1 MTGTPDLVIRGG
13 TIADGLGGEL
23 FEADVAITNGRI
35 SEIGKVSAKGKEEI
49 DARGKLVTPGFVDV
63 HTHYDGQVTWSQD
76 ITPSSQN
83 GVTTAIMGNCGVG
96 FAPCRPSDH
105 HRLIQLMEGV
115 EDIPEP
121 VLSAGIPWSWESFPD
136 YMEWLSKRHF
146 DIDIGAQL
154 PHAALRVYV
163 MGERGARRD
172 PSTAEDNR
180 AMAALAGDAV
190 RAGALG
196 FSTSRTLNHRT
207 STGDF
212 TPTLKAGED
221 ELTAIAGAMH
231 KVGRS
236 VLQFVLDLS
245 TLDEDLPMMLRVAA
259 NTQIPVSF
267 SITQN
272 DKAPQ
277 RWRQT
282 LDMIRDASARGLSIT
297 AQIAARPV
305 GLMLGLELSRNPF
318 QTHPSYQ
325 AIAHLPLK
333 PSGWRG
339 CISPRCAPRSS
350 ARHATATDDPLFFRP
365 NYDKMYLL
373 GNPPDYEQPPENTLG
388 AQARRHGQQ
397 PEALAYDAMLTDDG
411 RGMLY
416 VPFLNYSDGNLD
428 ATREMLRDPNSVPGL
443 SDGGAHCGIICDASF
458 PTYLLTHWTR
468 DRSRGE
474 KLSIPFVVA
483 AQSRK
488 TALSVGLHDRGVIA
502 PGYKA
507 DINVIDYDKLH
518 LHPPKVHYDLPVGGR
533 RLLQRGRRLR
543 RHHRL
548 RRGDAAR
555 RHRHGIASGQI
566 GARRA
571 GQQVPVRRG
580 GGLKPGDSTKPVSF
594 PRRQE
599 RHERL
604 RYASGK
610 FGLRNRLPHQP
621 CPFRVGPQQQQA
633 GHS

>member
-1 MTGTPDLVIRGG
+1 MSSQPDLVIRGG
-13 TIADGLGGEL
+13 NIADGLGGEL
-23 FEADVAITNGRI
+23 FEADIAVTGGRI
-35 SEIGKVSAKGKEEI
+35 TEVGKVLGHGKEEI

-96 FAPCRPSDH
+96 FAPCKPADH
-105 HRLIQLMEGV
+105 RRLIELMEGV

-121 VLSAGIPWSWESFPD
+121 VLSAGIPWAWESFPD
-136 YMEWLSKRHF
+136 YMGWLSKRSF
-146 DIDIGAQL
+146 DMDIGAQL

-172 PSTAEDNR
+172 PSTPEDNK

-207 STGDF
+207 STGDY

-221 ELTAIAGAMH
+221 ELTAIAGAMNQ
-231 KVGRS
+231 VGRS
-236 VLQFVLDLS
+236 VFQFVLDLS
-245 TLDEDLPMMLRVAA
+245 TIHEDLPMMLRVAE
-259 NTQIPVSF
+259 NTKIPVSF

-272 DKAPQ
+272 DKAPR

-282 LDMIRDASARGLSIT
+282 LDTIAEASARGLSIT

-305 GLMLGLELSRNPF
+305 GLLLGLELSRNPF
-318 QTHPSYQ
+318 QTLPSYQ
-325 AIAHLPLK
+325 AIAHLPLAERLK
-333 PSGWRG
+333 QLHQPEVRAAILSET
-339 CISPRCAPRSS
+339 P
-350 ARHATATDDPLFFRP
+350 TATDDPLFFRP
-365 NYDKMYLL
+365 NYDKMFLL

-388 AQARRHGQQ
+388 AQASRQGRRA
-397 PEALAYDAMLTDDG
+397 EELAYEAMLSDEG

-416 VPFLNYSDGNLD
+416 VPFLNYADGNLD
-428 ATREMLRDPNSVPGL
+428 ATREMLSDPNSVPGL

-468 DRSRGE
+468 DRTRGE

-488 TALSVGLHDRGVIA
+488 TALSVGLYDRGVIA

-507 DINVIDYDKLH
+507 DINVIDYEKLH

-533 RLLQRGRRLR
+533 RLLQQVDGY
-543 RHHRL
+543 
-548 RRGDAAR
+548 DAT
-555 RHRHGIASGQI
+555 IVSGVVTQRNGTAT
-566 GARRA
+566 GARPGRL
-571 GQQVPVRRG
+571 VRG
-580 GGLKPGDSTKPVSF
+580 AQGSL
-594 PRRQE
+594 Q
-599 RHERL
+599 
-604 RYASGK
+604 
-610 FGLRNRLPHQP
+610 
-621 CPFRVGPQQQQA
+621 
-633 GHS
+633 

>member
-1 MTGTPDLVIRGG
+1 MSTPDLVIRGG
-13 TIADGLGGEL
+13 TVADGRGGEL
-23 FEADVAITNGRI
+23 FEADVAISGGRI
-35 SEIGKVSAKGKEEI
+35 SQVGKVSAKGAEEI

-96 FAPCRPSDH
+96 FAPCKPADH
-105 HRLIQLMEGV
+105 TRLIQLMEGV

-121 VLSAGIPWSWESFPD
+121 VLSAGIPWTWESFPD
-136 YMEWLSKRHF
+136 YMDWLSKRDF
-146 DIDIGAQL
+146 DIDVGAQL

-172 PSTAEDNR
+172 PSTAEDNA
-180 AMAALAGDAV
+180 AMAKLAGEAV
-190 RAGALG
+190 RSGALG

-231 KVGRS
+231 RQGRS

-245 TLDEDLPMMLRVAA
+245 TIHEDLPMMLRVAD
-259 NTQIPVSF
+259 TTKCPISF

-282 LDMIRDASARGLSIT
+282 LDEINAAARRGLSIT

-305 GLMLGLELSRNPF
+305 GLLLGLELSRNPF

-325 AIAHLPLK
+325 AIAHLPLQE
-333 PSGWRG
+333 RL
-339 CISPRCAPRSS
+339 
-350 ARHATATDDPLFFRP
+350 ARLRQSEVRKAILSETATATDDPLFFRP
-365 NYDKMYLL
+365 NYDKMFLL
-373 GNPPDYEQPPENTLG
+373 GDPPDYEQPPENALG
-388 AQARRHGQQ
+388 PQARKQGRQ
-397 PEALAYDAMLTDDG
+397 PEELAYDAMLSDDG

-416 VPFLNYSDGNLD
+416 VPFLNYADGNLD
-428 ATREMLRDPNSVPGL
+428 ATREMLIDPQSVPGL

-468 DRSRGE
+468 DRKRGE

-483 AQSRK
+483 AQARK
-488 TALSVGLHDRGVIA
+488 TALSVGLTDRGLIA

-507 DINVIDYDKLH
+507 DVNVIDYDRLH

-533 RLLQRGRRLR
+533 RLLQDVDGYE
-543 RHHRL
+543 
-548 RRGDAAR
+548 AT
-555 RHRHGIASGQI
+555 IVSG
-566 GARRA
+566 
-571 GQQVPVRRG
+571 VV
-580 GGLKPGDSTKPVSF
+580 T
-594 PRRQE
+594 RRQGEATGE
-599 RHERL
+599 RP
-604 RYASGK
+604 GK
-610 FGLRNRLPHQP
+610 LIRGAQGAAN
-621 CPFRVGPQQQQA
+621 
-633 GHS
+633 

>member
-1 MTGTPDLVIRGG
+1 MTDAHDLVIRGG
-13 TIADGLGGEL
+13 NIADGKGGDL
-23 FEADVAITNGRI
+23 YEADIAISDGRI
-35 SEIGKVSAKGKEEI
+35 SEVGKVTGKGKEEI

-63 HTHYDGQVTWSQD
+63 HTHYDGQVTWSHD

-105 HRLIQLMEGV
+105 TRLIQLMEGV

-121 VLSAGIPWSWESFPD
+121 VLSAGIPWEWESFPD
-136 YMEWLSKRHF
+136 YMNWLSKRNF
-146 DIDIGAQL
+146 DMDIGAQL

-172 PSTAEDNR
+172 PSTEEDNK
-180 AMAALAGDAV
+180 AMAQLAAEAV

-221 ELTAIAGAMH
+221 ELTAIAAAMQTQS
-231 KVGRS
+231 RS

-245 TLDEDLPMMLRVAA
+245 TIHEDLPMMLRVAD
-259 NTQIPVSF
+259 NTRCPITF

-272 DKAPQ
+272 DRAPQ

-282 LDMIRDASARGLSIT
+282 LDEIGAATARGLSIT

-305 GLMLGLELSRNPF
+305 GLLLGLELSRNPF
-318 QTHPSYQ
+318 QTHPSYK
-325 AIAHLPLK
+325 AIAHLPLTERLARLRQ
-333 PSGWRG
+333 PQVRAAILSE
-339 CISPRCAPRSS
+339 S
-350 ARHATATDDPLFFRP
+350 ASATDDPLFFKP
-365 NYDKMYLL
+365 NYDKIYLL
-373 GNPPDYEQPPENTLG
+373 GNPPDYEQPRENALG
-388 AQARRHGQQ
+388 AQARRTGKK
-397 PEALAYDAMLTDDG
+397 PEELAYDAMLSDEG

-416 VPFLNYSDGNLD
+416 VPFLNYADGNLD
-428 ATREMLRDPNSVPGL
+428 ATREMLTDPNAVPGL

-468 DRSRGE
+468 DRTRGE

-488 TALSVGLHDRGVIA
+488 TALSVGLYDRGVIG
-502 PGYKA
+502 PGFKA
-507 DINVIDYDKLH
+507 DVNVIDYDRLH

-533 RLLQRGRRLR
+533 RLLQQVDGYDATIVSGVVTQRAGHATGNRPGRLIRGAQ
-543 RHHRL
+543 
-548 RRGDAAR
+548 GDAR
-555 RHRHGIASGQI
+555 RFSA
-566 GARRA
+566 AA
-571 GQQVPVRRG
+571 G
-580 GGLKPGDSTKPVSF
+580 
-594 PRRQE
+594 
-599 RHERL
+599 
-604 RYASGK
+604 
-610 FGLRNRLPHQP
+610 
-621 CPFRVGPQQQQA
+621 
-633 GHS
+633 

>member
-1 MTGTPDLVIRGG
+1 MEAMTSTPDLVIRDG
-13 TIADGLGGEL
+13 TIADGKGGEL
-23 FEADVAITNGRI
+23 FEADVAISGGRI
-35 SEIGKVSAKGKEEI
+35 TEVGKVTGKGKEEI
-49 DARGKLVTPGFVDV
+49 DAKGKLVAPGFVDV

-96 FAPCRPSDH
+96 FAPCRPVDH
-105 HRLIQLMEGV
+105 VRLIQLMEGV

-121 VLSAGIPWSWESFPD
+121 VLSAGIPWAWESFPD
-136 YMEWLSKRHF
+136 YMEWLSRRSF
-146 DIDIGAQL
+146 DMDVGAQL

-163 MGERGARRD
+163 MGDRGARRD

-196 FSTSRTLNHRT
+196 FTTSRTLNHRT

-212 TPTLKAGED
+212 TPTLKAGEE

-231 KVGRS
+231 GVGRS

-245 TLDEDLPMMLRVAA
+245 TLDEDLPMMLRVAETT
-259 NTQIPVSF
+259 NCPISF

-272 DKAPQ
+272 DKAPR

-282 LDMIRDASARGLSIT
+282 LDSIAEASARGLSIT

-305 GLMLGLELSRNPF
+305 GLLLGLELSRNPF

-325 AIAHLPLK
+325 AIAKLPLK
-333 PSGWRG
+333 ERL
-339 CISPRCAPRSS
+339 
-350 ARHATATDDPLFFRP
+350 ARLHQPEVRAAILSEHATATDDPLFFRP

-373 GNPPDYEQPPENTLG
+373 GNPPDYEQPLENALG
-388 AQARRHGQQ
+388 PQARRQGRQ
-397 PEALAYDAMLTDDG
+397 PEELAYDAMLTDEG

-416 VPFLNYSDGNLD
+416 VPFLNYADGNLD
-428 ATREMLRDPNSVPGL
+428 ATREMLREPSAVPGL

-488 TALSVGLHDRGVIA
+488 TALSVGLGDRGVIA
-502 PGYKA
+502 PGYTA
-507 DINVIDYDKLH
+507 DVNVIDYDRLH
-518 LHPPKVHYDLPVGGR
+518 LHPPKGDYDWPVGGR
-533 RLLQRGRRLR
+533 RLLQQVDGY
-543 RHHRL
+543 
-548 RRGDAAR
+548 DAT
-555 RHRHGIASGQI
+555 IVSG
-566 GARRA
+566 
-571 GQQVPVRRG
+571 VVTRRG
-580 GGLKPGDSTKPVSF
+580 GKATGARPGKLVRGAQGSKPQLDAA
-594 PRRQE
+594 
-599 RHERL
+599 
-604 RYASGK
+604 AS
-610 FGLRNRLPHQP
+610 
-621 CPFRVGPQQQQA
+621 
-633 GHS
+633 

>member
-1 MTGTPDLVIRGG
+1 MADTPDLVIRGG

-23 FEADVAITNGRI
+23 FEADVAVTGGRI
-35 SEIGKVSAKGKEEI
+35 TEVGKVAARGREEI

-63 HTHYDGQVTWSQD
+63 HTHYDGQVTWSQE

-83 GVTTAIMGNCGVG
+83 GVTTAVMGNCGVG
-96 FAPCRPSDH
+96 FAPCKPTDH
-105 HRLIQLMEGV
+105 RRLIELMEGV

-121 VLSAGIPWSWESFPD
+121 VLSAGIPWAWESFPD
-136 YMEWLSKRHF
+136 YMEWLSKRSF
-146 DIDIGAQL
+146 DVDIGAQL

-172 PSTAEDNR
+172 PSTAEDNK

-207 STGDF
+207 STGDY

-221 ELTAIAGAMH
+221 ELTAIARAMQQT
-231 KVGRS
+231 GRS
-236 VLQFVLDLS
+236 VFQFVLDLS
-245 TLDEDLPMMLRVAA
+245 TIHEDLPMMLRVAE
-259 NTQIPVSF
+259 NTKIPVSF

-272 DKAPQ
+272 DKAPR

-282 LDMIRDASARGLSIT
+282 LDTIAEASARGLSIT

-305 GLMLGLELSRNPF
+305 GLLLGLEVSRNPF
-318 QTHPSYQ
+318 QTLPSYQ
-325 AIAHLPLK
+325 AIAHLPLAERLK
-333 PSGWRG
+333 RLHQPEVRAAILSET
-339 CISPRCAPRSS
+339 P
-350 ARHATATDDPLFFRP
+350 TETDDPLFFRP

-373 GNPPDYEQPPENTLG
+373 GDPPDYEQPPENALG
-388 AQARRHGQQ
+388 AQARRQGRR
-397 PEALAYDAMLTDDG
+397 PEELAYDAMLTDDG

-416 VPFLNYSDGNLD
+416 VPFLNYADGNLD
-428 ATREMLRDPNSVPGL
+428 ATREMLSDPHAVPGL

-488 TALSVGLHDRGVIA
+488 TALSVGLTDRGVVA
-502 PGYKA
+502 RGYKA
-507 DINVIDYDKLH
+507 DLNVIDYDRLH

-533 RLLQRGRRLR
+533 RLLQQVDGYDATIVSGVVTQRG
-543 RHHRL
+543 
-548 RRGDAAR
+548 GK
-555 RHRHGIASGQI
+555 ST
-566 GARRA
+566 GARPGRL
-571 GQQVPVRRG
+571 VRG
-580 GGLKPGDSTKPVSF
+580 AQGTQSQFGAA
-594 PRRQE
+594 
-599 RHERL
+599 
-604 RYASGK
+604 AS
-610 FGLRNRLPHQP
+610 
-621 CPFRVGPQQQQA
+621 
-633 GHS
+633 

>member
-1 MTGTPDLVIRGG
+1 MSSRPDLVIRGG
-13 TIADGLGGEL
+13 SIADGRGGDL
-23 FEADVAITNGRI
+23 FEADVAIAGDRI
-35 SEIGKVSAKGKEEI
+35 VAVGGALGPGKEEI
-49 DARGKLVTPGFVDV
+49 DARGRLVTPGFVDL

-96 FAPCRPSDH
+96 FAPCKPADH
-105 HRLIQLMEGV
+105 QRLIQLMEGV

-121 VLSAGIPWSWESFPD
+121 VLSAGLPWAWESFPD
-136 YMEWLSKRHF
+136 YMDWLSQRSF
-146 DIDIGAQL
+146 DMDIGAQL

-172 PSTAEDNR
+172 PATAEDNS
-180 AMAALAGDAV
+180 AMAVLAGEAV

-231 KVGRS
+231 RVGRS
-236 VLQFVLDLS
+236 VLQFVLDQS
-245 TLDEDLPMMLRVAA
+245 SIDEDLPMMLRVAE
-259 NTQIPVSF
+259 NPRCPISF
-267 SITQN
+267 SVAQA
-272 DKAPQ
+272 DKAPR

-282 LDMIRDASARGLSIT
+282 LDSINEASARGLSIT

-305 GLMLGLELSRNPF
+305 GLLLGLELSRNPF
-318 QTHPSYQ
+318 QTHPSYK
-325 AIAHLPLK
+325 AIAKLPLAERLLRLRQ
-333 PSGWRG
+333 PETRAAILGET
-339 CISPRCAPRSS
+339 
-350 ARHATATDDPLFFRP
+350 ATATDDPLFFRP

-373 GNPPDYEQPPENTLG
+373 GDPPDYERPPENALG
-388 AQARRHGQQ
+388 SQARRQGRR
-397 PEALAYDAMLTDDG
+397 PEELAYDAMLSDDG

-416 VPFLNYSDGNLD
+416 VPFLNYADGNLD
-428 ATREMLRDPNSVPGL
+428 AVHEMLRDPHSVPGL

-488 TALSVGLHDRGVIA
+488 TALSVGLYNRGVIA
-502 PGYKA
+502 RGYKA

-533 RLLQRGRRLR
+533 RLLQQVDGYDATIVSGVVTQRG
-543 RHHRL
+543 
-548 RRGDAAR
+548 GSAT
-555 RHRHGIASGQI
+555 
-566 GARRA
+566 GARPGRL
-571 GQQVPVRRG
+571 VRG
-580 GGLKPGDSTKPVSF
+580 AQGSL
-594 PRRQE
+594 
-599 RHERL
+599 H
-604 RYASGK
+604 
-610 FGLRNRLPHQP
+610 
-621 CPFRVGPQQQQA
+621 
-633 GHS
+633 

>member
-1 MTGTPDLVIRGG
+1 MTVNPDLVIRGG
-13 TIADGLGGEL
+13 TIADGHGGEL
-23 FEADVAITNGRI
+23 YEADIAIRDGRI
-35 SEIGKVSAKGKEEI
+35 AEVGKVSAKGKEEI
-49 DARGKLVTPGFVDV
+49 DAKGKLVAPGFVDV

-96 FAPCRPSDH
+96 FAPCKPSDH
-105 HRLIQLMEGV
+105 LRLIQLMEGV

-136 YMEWLSKRHF
+136 YMEWLSKRNF

-172 PSTAEDNR
+172 PSTPEDNK
-180 AMAALAGDAV
+180 AMAQLAREAV

-221 ELTAIAGAMH
+221 ELAAIAAAMH
-231 KVGRS
+231 GEGRS

-245 TLDEDLPMMLRVAA
+245 TIHEDLPMMLRVAES
-259 NTQIPVSF
+259 TKCPITF

-282 LDMIRDASARGLSIT
+282 LAEINAAAAKGLSIT

-318 QTHPSYQ
+318 QTHPSYK
-325 AIAHLPLK
+325 AIAKLPLAE
-333 PSGWRG
+333 RV
-339 CISPRCAPRSS
+339 
-350 ARHATATDDPLFFRP
+350 ARLRLPDVRAAILNETATATDDPLFFRP

-388 AQARRHGQQ
+388 ARARREGKR
-397 PEALAYDAMLTDDG
+397 PEELAYDAMLTEDG

-416 VPFLNYSDGNLD
+416 VPFLNYADGNLD
-428 ATREMLRDPNSVPGL
+428 ATREMLRDPRSVPGL

-483 AQSRK
+483 VQSRK
-488 TALSVGLHDRGVIA
+488 TALSVGLYDRGLIA
-502 PGYKA
+502 SGYKA

-533 RLLQRGRRLR
+533 RLLQQVDGYDATIVSGVVTQREGRATGARPGKLVRGAQGKAPRL
-543 RHHRL
+543 
-548 RRGDAAR
+548 DAA
-555 RHRHGIASGQI
+555 AS
-566 GARRA
+566 
-571 GQQVPVRRG
+571 
-580 GGLKPGDSTKPVSF
+580 
-594 PRRQE
+594 
-599 RHERL
+599 
-604 RYASGK
+604 
-610 FGLRNRLPHQP
+610 
-621 CPFRVGPQQQQA
+621 
-633 GHS
+633 

>member
-1 MTGTPDLVIRGG
+1 MSTPDLIIRGG
-13 TIADGLGGEL
+13 TVADGNGGEL
-23 FEADVAITNGRI
+23 FEADVAITGGKI
-35 SEIGKVSAKGKEEI
+35 SEIGKISAKGREEI

-63 HTHYDGQVTWSQD
+63 HTHYDGQVTWSHD

-96 FAPCRPSDH
+96 FAPCKPSDH
-105 HRLIQLMEGV
+105 TRLIQLMEGV

-121 VLSAGIPWSWESFPD
+121 VLSAGIPWAWESFPD
-136 YMEWLSKRHF
+136 YMDWLSKRDF
-146 DIDIGAQL
+146 DIDVGAQL

-172 PSTAEDNR
+172 PSTAEDNA
-180 AMAALAGDAV
+180 AMARLAGEAV

-231 KVGRS
+231 RQGRS

-245 TLDEDLPMMLRVAA
+245 TIHEDLPMMLRVADA
-259 NTQIPVSF
+259 TRCPISF

-272 DKAPQ
+272 DRAPN

-282 LDMIRDASARGLSIT
+282 LDEINAAARRGLSIT

-305 GLMLGLELSRNPF
+305 GLLLGLELSRNPF
-318 QTHPSYQ
+318 QTHPSYK
-325 AIAHLPLK
+325 AIAHLPLAE
-333 PSGWRG
+333 RL
-339 CISPRCAPRSS
+339 
-350 ARHATATDDPLFFRP
+350 ARLRQADVRKAILSETATATDDPLFFRP
-365 NYDKMYLL
+365 NYDKMFLL
-373 GNPPDYEQPPENTLG
+373 GDPPDYEQPPENALG
-388 AQARRHGQQ
+388 PQARRQGRQ
-397 PEALAYDAMLTDDG
+397 PEELAYDAMLSDEG

-428 ATREMLRDPNSVPGL
+428 ATREMLIDPQSVPGL

-468 DRSRGE
+468 DRTRGE

-488 TALSVGLHDRGVIA
+488 TALSVGLTDRGLIA

-507 DINVIDYDKLH
+507 DVNVIDYDRLH

-533 RLLQRGRRLR
+533 RLLQDVDGYEATIVSGVVTR
-543 RHHRL
+543 RHGAATGKRPGKL
-548 RRGDAAR
+548 IRGAQ
-555 RHRHGIASGQI
+555 GM
-566 GARRA
+566 
-571 GQQVPVRRG
+571 
-580 GGLKPGDSTKPVSF
+580 T
-594 PRRQE
+594 
-599 RHERL
+599 
-604 RYASGK
+604 
-610 FGLRNRLPHQP
+610 N
-621 CPFRVGPQQQQA
+621 
-633 GHS
+633 

>member
-1 MTGTPDLVIRGG
+1 MPANPDLVIRGG
-13 TIADGLGGEL
+13 TIADGTGGNL
-23 FEADVAITNGRI
+23 FEADIAVQDGRI
-35 SEIGKVSAKGKEEI
+35 SAVGKGASKGREEI
-49 DARGKLVTPGFVDV
+49 DARGKLVAPGFVDV

-76 ITPSSQN
+76 ISPSSQN

-96 FAPCRPSDH
+96 FAPCRPADH
-105 HRLIQLMEGV
+105 QRLIQLMEGV

-121 VLSAGIPWSWESFPD
+121 VLSAGIPWAWESFPD
-136 YMEWLSKRHF
+136 YMDWLAKRDF
-146 DIDIGAQL
+146 DIDVGAQL

-172 PSTAEDNR
+172 PSTSEDN
-180 AMAALAGDAV
+180 AKMAKLAGEAV

-221 ELTAIAGAMH
+221 ELTAIAAAMH
-231 KVGRS
+231 GEGRS

-245 TLDEDLPMMLRVAA
+245 TLNEDLPMMLRVAD
-259 NTQIPVSF
+259 TTKCPISF
-267 SITQN
+267 SVTQN
-272 DKAPQ
+272 DRAPQ

-282 LDMIRDASARGLSIT
+282 MDEINAAAARGLSIT

-305 GLMLGLELSRNPF
+305 GLLLGLELSRNPF
-318 QTHPSYQ
+318 QTHPGYK

-333 PSGWRG
+333 ERL
-339 CISPRCAPRSS
+339 
-350 ARHATATDDPLFFRP
+350 ARLRQPEVRAAILKEGATATDDPLLFRP

-373 GNPPDYEQPPENTLG
+373 GDPPDYEQPPENALG
-388 AQARRHGQQ
+388 PQAARLGKR
-397 PEALAYDAMLTDDG
+397 PEELAYDAMLSNEG

-416 VPFLNYSDGNLD
+416 VPFLNYADGNLD
-428 ATREMLRDPNSVPGL
+428 ATREMLCDPRSVPGL

-488 TALSVGLHDRGVIA
+488 TALSVGLADRGLIA
-502 PGYKA
+502 PGHKA
-507 DINVIDYDKLH
+507 DINVIDYDRLH

-533 RLLQRGRRLR
+533 RLLQQVDGY
-543 RHHRL
+543 
-548 RRGDAAR
+548 DAT
-555 RHRHGIASGQI
+555 IVSGVVTQRDGAPT
-566 GARRA
+566 GARP
-571 GQQVPVRRG
+571 GKLVRG
-580 GGLKPGDSTKPVSF
+580 VQGSL
-594 PRRQE
+594 Q
-599 RHERL
+599 
-604 RYASGK
+604 
-610 FGLRNRLPHQP
+610 
-621 CPFRVGPQQQQA
+621 
-633 GHS
+633 